1 MPPKAS
7 TSGGGGATKAKGGG
21 KLGPIEQKL
30 LDVGSLAPNRE
41 ISQQEL
47 MQQCGMSVSPAVQD
61 AVNGLLRK
69 NLMQMLRTQSGLIM
83 FRFLKKEEAKAI
95 GAMDSEE
102 KLVLDYIKDA
112 GNLGIWTKTLTTKTG
127 LARTTMTKV
136 LKILEGRKAIKTVK
150 SVKFPT
156 RKIYMMAGVQPSVE
170 LTGGPWFTDNEL
182 DTELVDTLKKVVQK
196 HLHDH
201 SVPKNQTYQSPEDP
215 LKTIK
220 YRPIYPV
227 TATPFLPGIESILA
241 YISSTEIIQVDLQ
254 PKHVEALMDLMI
266 YDGIVEKVFIGNQED
281 REKKMALAAANNGK
295 NGKNGVNGKK
305 NGKDKKGKRK
315 KVEVSSEEEDSESES
330 DDDSSRKKKKGKKGT
345 VKRTKSGKAKKK
357 RSKREETDDEKGE
370 EDSSE
375 SDFDEDAPAKTSKKK
390 KKGRGSDDEDGS
402 GGSEEDEDEDD
413 SDSGGKRKK
422 KKGSSSRKKKD
433 RSKKNRKALAS
444 DEEDSDDDP
453 FKKDSDDEDVK
464 PKLDEHA
471 IGDDNQNLNDYV
483 YRLVRPYTP
492 VIGWTDMPCGKCP
505 VEEFCSEPLRP
516 RAGIVKKPTT
526 VSGSYGDDS
535 FGQPRLKIELEGG
548 IQGVGMLGGAGAAV
562 GVSLAKWGEM
572 KGQVGKGVAPVNPR
586 DCVYFKD
593 WLTVDEGHEE

>member
-1 MPPKAS
+1 MPPRAS
-7 TSGGGGATKAKGGG
+7 TSGTVKPKGGG

-41 ISQQEL
+41 IGQMEL
-47 MQQCGMSVSPAVQD
+47 MQQCGLSITPSVQD

-69 NLMQMLRTQSGLIM
+69 NLMQMLRTQSGQIM

-136 LKILEGRKAIKTVK
+136 LKILEGRKTIKPVK

-156 RKIYMMAGVQPSVE
+156 RKIFMLAGLQPSVE

-182 DTELVDTLKKVVQK
+182 DTELVDTLKKVVYK
-196 HLHDH
+196 HLSDH
-201 SVPKNQTYQSPEDP
+201 SIPKSQTYHPPDEP
-215 LKTIK
+215 MTTIR

-227 TATPFLPGIESILA
+227 SATLFLPGVDSILR
-241 YISSTEIIQVDLQ
+241 YISSTEVIQVDLQ
-254 PKHVEALMDLMI
+254 PKHVEALMDLMV
-266 YDGIVEKVFIGNQED
+266 YDGIVEKVFIGNSED
-281 REKKMALAAANNGK
+281 RQRRILATNSSNGTNGK
-295 NGKNGVNGKK
+295 NGNGKK

-315 KVEVSSEEEDSESES
+315 KVETGSSSEESESES
-330 DDDSSRKKKKGKKGT
+330 ESEDDGASRKKKKGKKGT
-345 VKRTKSGKAKKK
+345 VKRSKSGKAKKK
-357 RSKREETDDEKGE
+357 RSKRDDSDDEDE
-370 EDSSE
+370 SSE
-375 SDFDEDAPAKTSKKK
+375 SDFDEDAPAKPKKK
-390 KKGRGSDDEDGS
+390 KKRGGDS
-402 GGSEEDEDEDD
+402 DEDEDSEDD
-413 SDSGGKRKK
+413 SDGDDSDGGRKRKK
-422 KKGSSSRKKKD
+422 KKGSSGRKKKD
-433 RSKKNRKALAS
+433 RSKKKLRALAS

-453 FKKDSDDEDVK
+453 FKKDSDEDVK

-471 IGDDNQNLNDYV
+471 YTEEDNQNLDDYV

-516 RAGIVKKPTT
+516 RAGIVKRPTT
-526 VSGSYGDDS
+526 VTGSYNDS
-535 FGQPRLKIELEGG
+535 GGGPKLRIELEGG

-586 DCVYFKD
+586 DCVYFKE
-593 WLTVDEGHEE
+593 WLTADAGQEE

>member
-7 TSGGGGATKAKGGG
+7 TSGGGTKAKGGG

-41 ISQQEL
+41 IIQGDL
-47 MQQCGMSVSPAVQD
+47 MQQCGLSVTPAVQD

-69 NLMQMLRTQSGLIM
+69 NLMQMLRTQSGQIM

-102 KLVLDYIKDA
+102 KLVLDYIKEA
-112 GNLGIWTKTLTTKTG
+112 GSLGIWTKFLTNKTG

-136 LKILEGRKAIKTVK
+136 LKILEGRKSIKTVK
-150 SVKFPT
+150 SVKYPT
-156 RKIYMMAGVQPSVE
+156 RKIYMLAGIQPSVE

-196 HLHDH
+196 HLTDH
-201 SVPKNQTYQSPEDP
+201 SIPKNQSYHPPDDP
-215 LKTIK
+215 LTSIR

-227 TATPFLPGIESILA
+227 TATPFLPGIESILN
-241 YISSTEIIQVDLQ
+241 YISSTEVIQVELQ
-254 PKHVEALMDLMI
+254 PTHAAALMNLMV
-266 YDGIVEKVFIGNQED
+266 YDGIVERVYIGNPEERKKRIED
-281 REKKMALAAANNGK
+281 GITNAKASK
-295 NGKNGVNGKK
+295 NEVNGKK
-305 NGKDKKGKRK
+305 SSTKSKDKKGKRK
-315 KVEVSSEEEDSESES
+315 KVESSSEEESEEES
-330 DDDSSRKKKKGKKGT
+330 DDGKKKKKGKKST
-345 VKRTKSGKAKKK
+345 VKRSKSGKAKKK
-357 RSKREETDDEKGE
+357 RSKREESDEEE
-370 EDSSE
+370 EDESSE
-375 SDFDEDAPAKTSKKK
+375 SDFDEDAPAKSSKKK
-390 KKGRGSDDEDGS
+390 RKGRGSDDEDEDGS
-402 GGSEEDEDEDD
+402 DAEETDEDD
-413 SDSGGKRKK
+413 SDDEGGKRKK

-433 RSKKNRKALAS
+433 RSKKKLKALAS

-453 FKKDSDDEDVK
+453 LKKGSDDEDVK

-471 IGDDNQNLNDYV
+471 VGDDEENLNDYV
-483 YRLVRPYTP
+483 YRLIRPYTP

-516 RAGIVKKPTT
+516 RAGVVKKPTT
-526 VSGSYGDDS
+526 VSDSYLTDTLG
-535 FGQPRLKIELEGG
+535 GGPRVKIELEGG

-586 DCVYFKD
+586 DCVYFKE
-593 WLTVDEGHEE
+593 WLTMDHGEEE